1 MSNAG
6 KVLRLPAR
14 VREGVM
20 VCLSLGSADQRYF
33 KVQRCF
39 VQSEMP
45 TPSLA

>member
-6 KVLRLPAR
+6 KVLRLPAS
-14 VREGVM
+14 VREGM
-20 VCLSLGSADQRYF
+20 IVCLSLGSADQGYF

-45 TPSLA
+45 TPSRA